1 MSRAHLHAPRH
12 VGDTIADQVT
22 AFVGS
27 WRFVIVQALLML
39 AWVVYN
45 VWMVFQWAT
54 LRPFDPFPFVFLNLF
69 MSAEAAFS
77 TPFILMSQNR
87 AALRDRARDDL
98 EAAEVGQM
106 FALQS
111 EIHTMNRQQL
121 EILHLLRR
129 LVPGETA

>member
-27 WRFVIVQALLML
+27 WRFVIMQALLMC

-45 VWMVFQWAT
+45 VWIVLQWAIF
-54 LRPFDPFPFVFLNLF
+54 RPFDPFPFVFLNLF

-98 EAAEVGQM
+98 EAQEVAE
-106 FALQS
+106 L
-111 EIHTMNRQQL
+111 HTMNRQQL
-121 EILHLLRR
+121 EILQLLRR
-129 LVPGETA
+129 RVPEETA